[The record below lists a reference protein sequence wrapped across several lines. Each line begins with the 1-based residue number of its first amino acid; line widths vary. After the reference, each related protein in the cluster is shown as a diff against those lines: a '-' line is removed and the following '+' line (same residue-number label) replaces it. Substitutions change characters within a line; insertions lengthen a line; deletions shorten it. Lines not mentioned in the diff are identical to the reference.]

1 MAQKINIEEFIQ
13 MSKDIPVID
22 VRSPKEFETGRIP
35 GAFNI
40 PIFNDDERAIVGTT
54 YKQKNRD
61 EAVLK
66 GLEIV
71 GQKLRSFAYTSRKL
85 AKDNKLL
92 VHCWRGGMRS
102 ASMAWL
108 FETIGVKTYLLT
120 GGYKA
125 FRKYGKSL
133 LASSKNLIILGGL
146 TGSGK
151 TETLRKI
158 QEKGEQ
164 VVDLENIAHHK
175 GSVFGALG
183 QEQQLSNE
191 QFENNLIYEWLS
203 LDISK
208 PIWLEDE
215 SHSIG
220 SNWIPNELFSLMRS
234 APVIKME
241 LDKTIRVK
249 RLVNEYAGFDT
260 QHLENCILRIG
271 KKLGGQNVKQALES
285 LKNDDLNNVADIT
298 LHYYDKS
305 YNFGLEQRNNYSVY
319 PIKLENDDPEKNA
332 EILIEFAKK
341 NII

>member
-40 PIFNDDERAIVGTT
+40 PIFTDEERAIVGIT

-61 EAVLK
+61 EAILK

-71 GQKLRSFAYTSRKL
+71 GQKLRSFADTSRKL

-102 ASMAWL
+102 ESMAWL
-108 FETIGVKTYLLT
+108 FETIGIKTYFLT
-120 GGYKA
+120 GGYKG
-125 FRKYGKSL
+125 FRKYGKSQL
-133 LASSKNLIILGGL
+133 SASKNIIILGGL

-151 TETLRKI
+151 TETLLKI
-158 QEKGEQ
+158 KEKGEQ
-164 VVDLENIAHHK
+164 VVDLEGIAHHK

-183 QEQQLSNE
+183 QEQQSTNE
-191 QFENNLIYEWLS
+191 QFENNLIYEWFS

-220 SNWIPNELFSLMRS
+220 SNWIPNELFSLMRT
-234 APVIKME
+234 AHTIKME

-249 RLVNEYAGFDT
+249 RLVNEYAGFDA

-285 LKNDDLNNVADIT
+285 LKNGQLDAVADIT
-298 LHYYDKS
+298 LNYYDKS
-305 YNFGLEQRNNYSVY
+305 YGFGLNSRVKNSVY
-319 PIKLENDDPEKNA
+319 PVKLDADDPEKNA
-332 EILIEFAKK
+332 EILIEFARK

>member
-22 VRSPKEFETGRIP
+22 VRSPKEFETGHIP

-40 PIFNDDERAIVGTT
+40 PIFSNEERAIVGTK
-54 YKQKNRD
+54 YKQEGR
-61 EAVLK
+61 EPAILT

-71 GQKLRSFAYTSRKL
+71 GQKLRLFADTSRKL

-234 APVIKME
+234 ASVIKME

-285 LKNDDLNNVADIT
+285 LKNGDLSNVADIT
-298 LHYYDKS
+298 LNYYDKS
-305 YNFGLEQRNNYSVY
+305 YGFGLNSREENSVY
-319 PIKLENDDPEKNA
+319 PVKLESDNPEKNA
-332 EILIEFAKK
+332 EILIKFSRM